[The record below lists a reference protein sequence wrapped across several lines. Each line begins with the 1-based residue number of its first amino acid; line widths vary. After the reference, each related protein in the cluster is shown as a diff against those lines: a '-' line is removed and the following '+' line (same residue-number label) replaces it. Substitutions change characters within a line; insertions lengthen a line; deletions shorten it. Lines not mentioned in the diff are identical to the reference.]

1 VAILPVDLTAAKRS
15 AASSRMN
22 YLNQTAIA
30 QRARQA
36 KALADYRRYAG
47 NTDRASRMRAAAS
60 LSVYRQ
66 LQNVLPGTE
75 RSRKVYGAS
84 YYKPFVQQYDQFNK
98 LSAANPQ
105 LQGVLDKLLP
115 FDPQSAADRLGAQQ
129 LLNQSLLRIK
139 TGKDQLGQ
147 DYTRSLGLLNQ
158 DQPDRFRALLSGF
171 AGKGLAY
178 SSGYANALGKESAD
192 FTQRKTD
199 LDTGMQ
205 RGTAAAGMDEAN
217 AQSQFQS
224 QIAAILSNSTAR
236 LAQDAGSLGMAGN
249 KDLPLLLELA
259 RRRLAT
265 GATA

>member
-1 VAILPVDLTAAKRS
+1 VAINPVDLTAAKRS

-22 YLNQTAIA
+22 YYNQTAIA

-75 RSRKVYGAS
+75 RSRRVYQGS

-98 LSAANPQ
+98 LSTANPQ

-147 DYTRSLGLLNQ
+147 DTS
-158 DQPDRFRALLSGF
+158 
-171 AGKGLAY
+171 
-178 SSGYANALGKESAD
+178 D
-192 FTQRKTD
+192 FTQRRTD

-236 LAQDAGSLGMAGN
+236 LAQDAGALGMAGN

-265 GATA
+265 GGTT